1 MKKLRWQLVILVLA
15 LIAIGLLLLSQQPT
29 QEQAVSVQPT
39 TGGIYSEAL
48 IGAFRRLNP
57 VLDYYNS
64 PDRDI
69 DSLLYRGLIH
79 FDSVGIPQ
87 GDLAKSWGVSQ
98 DGKVYNFSIRSNAVF
113 HDGQPVTSQ
122 DIIYTIDLLRNDNV
136 PLPND
141 QKEFWRQIEINQID
155 ERTLQF
161 RLPEPFAPF
170 LDYLTFGILPYHLLS
185 NVDPANL
192 ANDPFN
198 LTPIG
203 SGPYRFESIGTENGR
218 ASSVTLSAFDDFYLG
233 RPFIDQI
240 VFRFYSD
247 SQTALTAYR
256 NGDVL
261 GISQVSDTNLGE
273 ILGEPQLNLYTGR
286 LPNLT
291 LVYLNLDNPQLSF
304 FQEPSI
310 RKAMLMGINRQKIID
325 RILNSQA
332 ILAHGPILPG
342 TWAYYENIEAVGYDP
357 EQALTTIKNA
367 GYTIPAE
374 GGTVREKEGTKLSFE
389 LLYPDS
395 PPYPAMAES
404 IKNDWSVLGIEV
416 NLRAMSFDELLQDHL
431 EPRNYQAAL
440 ATINLS
446 RFPDPDPYPFWDQA
460 QVREGQNYA
469 MWNDRQASEF
479 IENARINIDLGERTK
494 AYYNF
499 QVRFTTDM
507 PALPLYY
514 PVYSYAVDEQVKEV
528 RIGSFFDPSD
538 QFNNILNWYLVS
550 MRPVGSGEITPTP

>member
-1 MKKLRWQLVILVLA
+1 MKKLRWQLVILVSA
-15 LIAIGLLLLSQQPT
+15 LIAIGLLLMSQQPT
-29 QEQAVSVQPT
+29 QEQTTSVQPT

-48 IGAFRRLNP
+48 IGAFGRLNP

-69 DSLLYRGLIH
+69 DRLLFRGLIR
-79 FDSVGIPQ
+79 FDSSGLPQ
-87 GDLAKSWGVSQ
+87 GDLAESWGVSQ

-122 DIIYTIDLLRNDNV
+122 DIIFTIDLLRNDNI
-136 PLPND
+136 PIPND
-141 QKEFWRQIEINQID
+141 QKEFWRQIEVNQLD
-155 ERTLQF
+155 EHTLQF

-185 NVDPANL
+185 KVDPANL

-198 LTPIG
+198 LNPVG
-203 SGPYRFESIGTENGR
+203 NGPYRFESLVTEDGLV
-218 ASSVTLSAFDDFYLG
+218 SSVTLRAFDEFHLG
-233 RPFIDQI
+233 RPFIDQV
-240 VFRFYSD
+240 VFRYYPNSKA
-247 SQTALTAYR
+247 ALTAYR
-256 NGDVL
+256 NGGVL
-261 GISQVSDTNLGE
+261 GISQVSDSNLSE
-273 ILGEPQLNLYTGR
+273 VLDEPNLNLYTGR

-291 LVYLNLDNPQLSF
+291 LVYLNLDNSQLPF
-304 FQEPSI
+304 FQESAI
-310 RKAMLMGINRQKIID
+310 RRAMLMGINRQKIID

-342 TWAYYENIEAVGYDP
+342 TWAYYENIESIGYDP
-357 EQALTTIKNA
+357 EKALTAIKNA

-374 GGTVREKEGTKLSFE
+374 GGTIREKEGTKFSFE
-389 LLYPDS
+389 LLYPDNQ
-395 PPYPAMAES
+395 PYQAIAES
-404 IKNDWSVLGIEV
+404 IKNDWGVLGIEV
-416 NLRAMSFDELLQDHL
+416 NLRAMPFDELLQNHL
-431 EPRNYQAAL
+431 ETRDYQAAL

-460 QVREGQNYA
+460 QVQEGQNYS

-479 IENARINIDLGERTK
+479 IENARINIDLGERKK

-528 RIGSFFDPSD
+528 RIGSFYDPSD
-538 QFNNILNWYLVS
+538 RFNNILQWFLVA
-550 MRPVGSGEITPTP
+550 MRPAGGGGSTPTP

>member
-48 IGAFRRLNP
+48 IGAFGRLNP